1 MIKTGRQFKMQD
13 PKEKEIP
20 PTDDATGI
28 YEFPPDD
35 KDKDIVVNMD
45 GGVGGSWYEISEE
58 ELREIYTNHEEGS

>member
-28 YEFPPDD
+28 YEFPD
-35 KDKDIVVNMD
+35 N
-45 GGVGGSWYEISEE
+45 WEYEVTEE

>member
-1 MIKTGRQFKMQD
+1 MQKPD
-13 PKEKEIP
+13 EKKKEIP
-20 PTDDATGI
+20 ATDDATGI